1 MMLSS
6 STTVP
11 PYSLWVEGD
20 NVRAS
25 YDSNDHGPISKKL
38 LVGVAEYI
46 VWPPSRMGKIQNQ
59 PTETNNSSTT
69 TSSGMTTSTNDS
81 KGWPSTQS
89 PRAYWP

>member
-1 MMLSS
+1 MMLS

-46 VWPPSRMGKIQNQ
+46 VWPPSRIGKIHNHVS
-59 PTETNNSSTT
+59 ETNNSTT
-69 TSSGMTTSTNDS
+69 TTTVTTSTNDS
-81 KGWPSTQS
+81 KGWQPTQS